1 MKLKNFLPYQLSV
14 LSNKVSQGIALYYRE
29 QHDISIPEWRVLALL
44 SDINHQTAKELAAH
58 SQMDKVK
65 ISRTMK
71 LLESKGLITE
81 RTCKEDARAR
91 RYNLTVNGT
100 QLINEVK
107 PKALDFEKRL
117 ISSLSQNEIKEFQ
130 RCIKILNNQADKLA
144 NSADE

>member
-1 MKLKNFLPYQLSV
+1 MQLKNFLPYQLSV
-14 LSNKVSQGIALYYRE
+14 LSNKISSGIAKYYRE
-29 QHDISIPEWRVLALL
+29 QHDITISEWRVLAIL
-44 SDINHQTAKELAAH
+44 SDMSHQTAKELTEH

-71 LLESKGLITE
+71 LLESKGLISE

-91 RYNLTVNGT
+91 RYNLTINGR

-117 ISSLSQNEIKEFQ
+117 ISHLSEDELTVFQN
-130 RCIKILNNQADKLA
+130 CIEKLNQQVDKITQEKQ
-144 NSADE
+144 